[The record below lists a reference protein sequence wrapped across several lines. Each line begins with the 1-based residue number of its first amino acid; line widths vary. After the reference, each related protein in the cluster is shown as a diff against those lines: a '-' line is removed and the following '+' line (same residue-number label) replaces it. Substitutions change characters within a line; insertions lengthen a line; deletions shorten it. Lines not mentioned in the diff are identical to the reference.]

1 MVQLSLFNCERV
13 VFNSSW
19 VSGILLQGLHGK
31 TAKNKH
37 WLSKTKKI
45 NIGKLVILGFKY
57 INLCLRALHK
67 NFIARV
73 FLALKSKMADFYALR
88 SWGPIE
94 VGWHKWRCFQLQYAS
109 YNHLGQSQRR
119 QTMQW
124 PIKLEVNTCISRKA
138 RENERKRV
146 TSGFFC
152 NPVLRLALIL
162 ILIEQKLALAFLCQS
177 RSVVSAKPTTFRHSN

>member
-13 VFNSSW
+13 VFNSSR

-45 NIGKLVILGFKY
+45 NIGKLAILGFKY

-73 FLALKSKMADFYALR
+73 FLALKSKMADLYALR

-109 YNHLGQSQRR
+109 YNHLGQSQRTQLIHWTNQNSKQIR
-119 QTMQW
+119 GSAGNMCGRVMIGFGFYFRLVEW
-124 PIKLEVNTCISRKA
+124 
-138 RENERKRV
+138 REIFN
-146 TSGFFC
+146 F
-152 NPVLRLALIL
+152 N
-162 ILIEQKLALAFLCQS
+162 
-177 RSVVSAKPTTFRHSN
+177 HSE